1 MCGIAG
7 VARPGP
13 EGVPLDMLARMA
25 AAIRHRG
32 PDGYGFFAD
41 ARVGLAH
48 VRLSIIDVAGGAQP
62 LTNEDGQVVVVFN
75 GEIFN
80 YVELMA
86 ELQAQGHVF
95 HTHSDTEVLVHG
107 WEAWG
112 PAMLD
117 RLVGQFAFALYDR
130 RTERLFLARDRFGV
144 RPLYYAERG
153 GSLYFASE
161 AKGLFASGAVEPQP
175 DPLGLNEVFTFWATR
190 APRTP
195 FAGVRQLEPGCCALW
210 QRGQLTSWRYY
221 HLEYAHTDAEAP
233 DALDQLDALL
243 DSSVRLRMRADVP
256 VGGYLSGGLDS
267 TITCT
272 LAGQQSP
279 FALRTFSVTFADPAF
294 DESAYQLE
302 VAQAVGSD
310 HSVTHI
316 AAGDIADAFLPVVR
330 HAETPLVRT
339 APVPMYLLARLTR
352 ERGITVVLTGEGSDE
367 LFLGYDIFKETSVRR
382 FCLRQPG
389 SVVRPRLF
397 DRLYPYLGTGR
408 SGEFWR
414 NFFLTAGS
422 PGDPLFSHLPRFLI
436 TSWIREFLSDDMRK
450 ATAAHDPLAE
460 LRASL
465 PPAFGTWAPEHQAA
479 YLEMTTLLAPY
490 LLSSQSDR
498 VGMASAVESRFP
510 FLDHRIFEF
519 AARLPV
525 RSKLRGLR
533 EKDIL
538 RRWGRRRIP
547 DTVVSRGKQPYRAP
561 DAAAFFGG
569 RTPEY
574 ADSLLSPGEVQRTGY
589 FRPEAVQGL
598 VRRCRAGAASGFREN
613 QALVAILS
621 TQAWH
626 HHFMD
631 NQATAAGLDL
641 DRADVILG
649 ADTPGPAL
657 SPSGSRS

>member
-13 EGVPLDMLARMA
+13 DGVSLEMLSRMA
-25 AAIRHRG
+25 AAVHHRG

-62 LTNEDGQVVVVFN
+62 LTNEDGQVAVVFN
-75 GEIFN
+75 GELFN

-86 ELQAQGHVF
+86 ELRGLGHLF
-95 HTHSDTEVLVHG
+95 RTNSDTEILVHG
-107 WEAWG
+107 WEEWG
-112 PAMLD
+112 PGILD
-117 RLVGQFAFALYDR
+117 RLVGQFAIALYDR
-130 RTERLFLARDRFGV
+130 RTQQLFLARDRFGV

-161 AKGLFASGAVEPQP
+161 AKALFASGQVEARP
-175 DPLGLNEVFTFWATR
+175 DPLGLNEVFTFWAAR

-195 FAGVRQLEPGCCALW
+195 FAGVQQFEPGCCGLW
-210 QRGQLTSWRYY
+210 EHGQLTSWRYY
-221 HLEYAHTDAEAP
+221 ALEYGNARDEAP
-233 DALDQLDALL
+233 DALEQLDALL

-272 LAGQQSP
+272 LAAQQSP
-279 FALRTFSVTFADPAF
+279 FTLRTFSVTFADSRF
-294 DESAYQLE
+294 DESAYQQE
-302 VAQAVGSD
+302 VASAVGSD
-310 HSVTHI
+310 HAVTHI
-316 AAGDIADAFLPVVR
+316 GAEDIADAFLNVVR
-330 HAETPLVRT
+330 HTETPLVRT

-367 LFLGYDIFKETSVRR
+367 IFLGYDIFKEANVRR

-389 SVVRPRLF
+389 STVRPRLF
-397 DRLYPYLGTGR
+397 DRLYPYLSTGR

-422 PGDPLFSHLPRFLI
+422 PADPLFSHLPRFLI
-436 TSWIREFLSDDMRK
+436 TSWIREFLSDDMRA
-450 ATAAHDPLAE
+450 ATSAHDPLAE
-460 LRASL
+460 LRESL
-465 PPAFGTWAPEHQAA
+465 PKAFGMWAPEHQTA

-510 FLDHRIFEF
+510 FLDHRIFEY
-519 AARLPV
+519 AARLPI

-538 RRWGRRRIP
+538 RRWGQRRIP
-547 DTVVSRGKQPYRAP
+547 ETVVSRGKQPYRAP

-574 ADSLLSPGEVQRTGY
+574 VDALLGTEQLRRTGY

-598 VRRCRAGAASGFREN
+598 VRRCRAGTASGFREN

-631 NQATAAGLDL
+631 HQTPAPGLDL
-641 DRADVILG
+641 ARADVILG
-649 ADTPGPAL
+649 ADTPSPAL
-657 SPSGSRS
+657 SPSGSQS